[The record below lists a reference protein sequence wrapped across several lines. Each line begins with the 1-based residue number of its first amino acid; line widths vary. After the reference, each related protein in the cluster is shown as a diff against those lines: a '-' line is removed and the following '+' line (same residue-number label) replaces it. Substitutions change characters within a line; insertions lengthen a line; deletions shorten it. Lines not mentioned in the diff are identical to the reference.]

1 MSSSQLTKFRRPN
14 KGVCLIKKNFMS
26 LTQLMDLSNKI
37 PMPNRKLIRCIL
49 LTLHFAKTLIF
60 RF

>member
-1 MSSSQLTKFRRPN
+1 MSSSQLTKFRRPS
-14 KGVCLIKKNFMS
+14 KGVCLIKNFMS

-37 PMPNRKLIRCIL
+37 PMPNRKLVRCIL